1 MVTGKSCCLL
11 GVVVLLVLQ
20 PVNANID
27 IGDGAGVDDTPCN
40 WPTGQ
45 QYWPHPTNCHMYV
58 QCTPYGPQVMPCAPG
73 TAWSQ
78 SLLTCDH
85 EANTP
90 CGEHPPPP
98 PDNGGGGG
106 GDGNCIKCNWPNG
119 QQYWEHP
126 TDCTKF
132 IQCAPYGPQEMPCGA
147 KTRWDQ
153 SILTCNHEDAIT
165 CKTGNYDNDD
175 GSCGGGGDGG
185 DGGGGG
191 DDGGNPEP
199 CGLICPLANGLFPH
213 PRECNKWVECND
225 WDICVKRCP
234 LGLFYNPIDKKCDW
248 KTISNCIATPDAPCI
263 IPIPEPPTPE
273 PLPVKPEIC
282 DCECCLRPHPTDCTS
297 YYYCAPGENAE
308 FHTCSEGL
316 VFNPDLG
323 QCVPAMTYP
332 ECVPEVPP
340 TCDPTCECVYPSE
353 TCEIYYK
360 CDDGTPIKHEC
371 LGGLVYNDAIHSCD
385 VPANV
390 DCKAQTPSKRGF
402 VMKGLKNAITAEDCA
417 TRDGKFP
424 AGLSNQY
431 FFCTKGMAFLMQCP
445 GKAVFD
451 EETGK
456 CQV

>member
-1 MVTGKSCCLL
+1 
-11 GVVVLLVLQ
+11 
-20 PVNANID
+20 
-27 IGDGAGVDDTPCN
+27 
-40 WPTGQ
+40 
-45 QYWPHPTNCHMYV
+45 MYV
-58 QCTPYGPQVMPCAPG
+58 QCTPYGPQEMPCAPG

-90 CGEHPPPP
+90 CGQHPPPP
-98 PDNGGGGG
+98 PPPGPGN
-106 GDGNCIKCNWPNG
+106 GNCIKCDWPNG

-153 SILTCNHEDAIT
+153 SILTCNHEYAVDCI
-165 CKTGNYDNDD
+165 TGNYDNDD
-175 GSCGGGGDGG
+175 GTCGQDEGDEPTSPPEPPL
-185 DGGGGG
+185 
-191 DDGGNPEP
+191 PEP
-199 CGLICPLANGLFPH
+199 CSLLCPLANGLFPH
-213 PRECNKWVECND
+213 PRECNKWVECHD
-225 WDICVKRCP
+225 FDICVKTCP
-234 LGLFYNPIDKKCDW
+234 LGLSYNPIDMKCDW
-248 KTISNCIATPDAPCI
+248 QSISQCIATPDASCI

-273 PLPVKPEIC
+273 PPVVIPEIC
-282 DCECCLRPHPTDCTS
+282 DCECCLRPHPSDCTS
-297 YYYCAPGENAE
+297 YYYCAPGESAM

-316 VFNPDLG
+316 LFSPDVK

-332 ECVPEVPP
+332 ECVPEPLP

-353 TCEIYYK
+353 TCEIYFQ
-360 CDDGTPIKHEC
+360 CDKGTPIKHEC
-371 LGGLVYNDAIHSCD
+371 LGGLVYNDDIKTCD
-385 VPANV
+385 NPANV
-390 DCKAQTPSKRGF
+390 DCEAQIPSKRGF
-402 VMKGLKNAITAEDCA
+402 IMAGLKNAIKPEDCA
-417 TRDGKFP
+417 TREGNFP

-431 FFCTKGMAFLMQCP
+431 YFCTKGVAFLMQCP